1 MPQVDCTDI
10 LRALADRTR
19 LRIVKA
25 LLAQPSGVND
35 LSAVLRLSQ
44 YNTSK
49 HLRILRQAGVV
60 QVEPVGAGG
69 NTRSR
74 RPCESGS
81 RAKVRCSTSDAAAF
95 ALTSYRTELL
105 ATV

>member
-60 QVEPVGAGG
+60 QVEPVGA
-69 NTRSR
+69 R
-74 RPCESGS
+74 REYSIAAPLRKRLAREGPVLDFGC
-81 RAKVRCSTSDAAAF
+81 CSFRFDQ
-95 ALTSYRTELL
+95 LPD
-105 ATV
+105 